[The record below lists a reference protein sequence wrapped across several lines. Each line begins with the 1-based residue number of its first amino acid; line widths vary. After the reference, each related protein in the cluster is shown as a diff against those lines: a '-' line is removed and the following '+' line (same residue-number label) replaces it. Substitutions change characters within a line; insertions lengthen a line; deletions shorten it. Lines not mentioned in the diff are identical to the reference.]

1 MDSDP
6 KRSRLAVALL
16 MACATIAGVASAY
29 SQERTPPTVT
39 DYVVGPQDVLTITS
53 YDQADLSGRF
63 TLEADGT
70 FTYPLIGRVKA
81 GGLTLR
87 ALEDALKK
95 RLIDDG
101 YFKNPQITVSVE
113 IYKSQKIYVVG
124 EVRAPGAYPLSGDM
138 NLVEAIARAGSTL
151 PSASGDAIIVHPVV
165 QGASGPTL
173 PNQDTAAKTERIDLR
188 AMQNG
193 VFTQTT
199 ILRDGDT
206 IFVPR
211 AESVYVFGQV
221 KNPGA
226 YALQQKDTSVLQALS
241 LAGGI
246 TDRGAT
252 TRIRIVRMVGNE
264 KKELKV
270 KLTDAVLPGDTI
282 IVAERIF

>member
-1 MDSDP
+1 M
-6 KRSRLAVALL
+6 RRLVVVVLVAAAVGWTA
-16 MACATIAGVASAY
+16 AY
-29 SQERTPPTVT
+29 ARAQERPAPPPIT
-39 DYVVGPQDVLTITS
+39 DYIVGPQDVLTITS
-53 YDQADLSGRF
+53 YDQADLSGKF

-70 FTYPLIGRVKA
+70 FTYPLIGRVSA

-87 ALEDALKK
+87 ALEAALKK
-95 RLIDDG
+95 RLKDEG
-101 YFKNPQITVSVE
+101 FFRNPQITVSVE
-113 IYKSQKIYVVG
+113 TYKSQKIFVVG

-151 PSASGDAIIVHPVV
+151 PSASGEAIVVHPA

-173 PNQDTAAKTERIDLR
+173 PNQDAAAKSERVDLR

-226 YALQQKDTSVLQALS
+226 YSLQQKDTSVLQALS

-252 TRIRIVRMVGNE
+252 TRIRIVRIVAGE

-270 KLTDAVLPGDTI
+270 KLGDAVLPGDTV